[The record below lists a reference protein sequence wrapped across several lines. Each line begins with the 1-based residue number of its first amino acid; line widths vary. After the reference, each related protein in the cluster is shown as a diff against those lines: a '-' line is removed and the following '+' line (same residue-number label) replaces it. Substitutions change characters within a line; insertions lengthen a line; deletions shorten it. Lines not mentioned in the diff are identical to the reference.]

1 MSIHFKI
8 EPPLQRSAARLSSA
22 VRSHSRRG
30 VEPASTPVPV
40 MHGIQYLRGAAATA
54 VVLLHASQ
62 SAGFTIE
69 AGAFGVDIFFVLS
82 GFLMAVITGEASRPW
97 PFLRDR
103 MLRIV
108 PLYWIASV
116 AALCLGAAGIFWTPS
131 RMQALASFAFLP
143 FGPPSAGPEFFPVL
157 TVGWTLNYEMFFY
170 CMFAGTLFLPH
181 RVRLPALTGLFLAI
195 VAARSVAPLPSTP
208 LIFWSDP
215 IILEFLAG
223 AWVGTLWRRDGAYR
237 PPFGWALLAAAVCAF
252 LVARQPGP
260 VSLLGSHIAL
270 SIPAVLLL
278 LAVLQFERRPG
289 GVARHRFPATIGD
302 SSYSIYLWH
311 LFAIAAVELA
321 VRALALPL
329 WTIFPIAVP
338 AAILAGIVGYRTIE
352 EPLLAAVR
360 SRRRAKV
367 QGLTRQSGE
376 CRPDLRRAADAI
388 SPSPSS
394 AAAA

>member
-1 MSIHFKI
+1 MSIHFRI
-8 EPPLQRSAARLSSA
+8 DPLPSQCAAGLPSDFPS
-22 VRSHSRRG
+22 RSHRL
-30 VEPASTPVPV
+30 VEPASTRLPM

-131 RMQALASFAFLP
+131 RMQALASFAFVP
-143 FGPPSAGPEFFPVL
+143 FGPPTAGPEFFPVL

-170 CMFAGTLFLPH
+170 CMFAGTLFLP
-181 RVRLPALTGLFLAI
+181 RRARLPALTVLFVTI
-195 VAARSVAPLPSTP
+195 VAARGTPPPQSAPL
-208 LIFWSDP
+208 LFWSDP

-223 AWVGTLWRRDGAYR
+223 AWVGTFWRRDGAYR
-237 PPFGWALLAAAVCAF
+237 PPLGWALMAAAAVAF
-252 LVARQPGP
+252 LVARHPGP
-260 VSLLGSHIAL
+260 ASLLGSHVAL

-278 LAVLQFERRPG
+278 LAVIQFERRPG
-289 GVARHRFPATIGD
+289 GVERHRLPATIGD
-302 SSYSIYLWH
+302 ASYSIYLWH

-329 WTIFPIAVP
+329 WTVFPIAVP
-338 AAILAGIVGYRTIE
+338 AAIAAGIVGYRKIE

-360 SRRRAKV
+360 SRSGGAAQRTA
-367 QGLTRQSGE
+367 RQAG
-376 CRPDLRRAADAI
+376 
-388 SPSPSS
+388 
-394 AAAA
+394 